1 MIGSIYG
8 RFYIKSAHFVAIRW
22 QTWPPQAILVS
33 EWLISK
39 KSSLQPLGQTNWH
52 LIGSIYGRSSI
63 KIVHFVSIR
72 WQTWPP
78 QAILVSDWLISK
90 KSSPLK
96 PSSSQMNWSSSYISI
111 SIFLSEITGANGPYM
126 IFISLGN
133 KYIAA
138 RPIMVWLTETS
149 TFFFPE
155 NKYLFI
161 RTTPY
166 GFVCQ
171 SNIKATRF
179 SFWQWTNA

>member
-1 MIGSIYG
+1 MEGSIS
-8 RFYIKSAHFVAIRW
+8 RV
-22 QTWPPQAILVS
+22 
-33 EWLISK
+33 LISSRSVDK
-39 KSSLQPLGQTNWH
+39 HGHHRQFLF
-52 LIGSIYGRSSI
+52 LIGWFLKSLLLWNRVVA
-63 KIVHFVSIR
+63 K
-72 WQTWPP
+72 WTDP
-78 QAILVSDWLISK
+78 LVTFQSQFFFSD
-90 KSSPLK
+90 
-96 PSSSQMNWSSSYISI
+96 
-111 SIFLSEITGANGPYM
+111 ITGANGPYM

-161 RTTPY
+161 RTAPY
-166 GFVCQ
+166 GFFCQ